1 MKNLNDILAN
11 IKILDRIGDTNITIE
26 NIKFDSRNVNSNS
39 IFIAVRGVNVDG
51 HNYINKAIK
60 LKAKAIVCEEFPENI
75 DKNTTYIKVKD
86 SAIALGLLASNFYD
100 NPSQKITV
108 VGITGTN
115 GKTTTATLLYNMFES
130 LGYKTGLISTVI
142 NYVHNKEIKST
153 HTTPDQVQLQKLFA
167 QMIDEGCEYCFME
180 VSSHAIHQ
188 QRIAGIEFDGGIF
201 TNLTHDH
208 LDYHKTFVNYR
219 DAKKQFFDDLSEHAF
234 ALSNLDDKNGMFI
247 LQNTVAKKYYY
258 ALKTPAD
265 FNARILETDFHGT
278 LLDMDGKEVWIKL
291 IGEFNVYNILA
302 IYGASVLLGLDEET
316 ALVEISKLTPV
327 RGRME
332 TIRSLDGK
340 TFIIDYA
347 HTPDALEN
355 ILNVLNEMKVAG
367 RDIITVFG
375 AGGDRDKDKRP
386 KMGKIAAMLSDKVI
400 ITSDNP
406 RSEDAGAIMEDIR
419 SGITNEKDAAKT
431 LMIPDREVAI
441 RTAIL
446 MSKPGD
452 IIVIA
457 GKGHEEYQ
465 EIGGIKHHFSDK
477 EVVLKN
483 IKVLK

>member
-1 MKNLNDILAN
+1 MLLKNLLKN
-11 IKILDRIGDTNITIE
+11 IKVKEINGSVD
-26 NIKFDSRNVNSNS
+26 KNVN
-39 IFIAVRGVNVDG
+39 AVRFNSLEVRDGDMFVAVKGTVTDG
-51 HNYINKAIK
+51 HNYI
-60 LKAKAIVCEEFPENI
+60 AKAVEGGATVVVCERNPFVLPESVTVVFVEN
-75 DKNTTYIKVKD
+75 
-86 SAIALGLLASNFYD
+86 SAEALGKIAANFYG
-100 NPSQKITV
+100 NPSAQLKV
-108 VGITGTN
+108 VGVTGTN
-115 GKTTTATLLYNMFES
+115 GKTTIATLLYDLFENN
-130 LGYKTGLISTVI
+130 GYKCGLLSTVE
-142 NYVHNKEIKST
+142 NKIHGRVLPAT
-153 HTTPDQVQLQKLFA
+153 HTTPDPVVIQRLMREMV
-167 QMIDEGCEYCFME
+167 DEGCEYCFME

-188 QRIAGIEFDGGIF
+188 HRIAGIEFDGGIF

-219 DAKKQFFDDLSEHAF
+219 DAKKKFFDDLPVSAF
-234 ALSNLDDKNGMFI
+234 ALSNLDDKNGMFM
-247 LQNTVAKKYYY
+247 LQNTAAKKYYY

-278 LLDMDGKEVWIKL
+278 LVDINGKEVWIKL
-291 IGEFNVYNILA
+291 IGEFNVYNVLA
-302 IYGASVLLGLDEET
+302 IYGAAVLLGLDDET

-355 ILNVLNEMKVAG
+355 ILNVLNEMKVTG

-406 RSEDAGAIMEDIR
+406 RSEDPAAIMEDIR
-419 SGITNEKDAAKT
+419 SGITNEKDEAKT
-431 LMIPDREVAI
+431 IMIPDREVAI

-465 EIGGIKHHFSDK
+465 EINGVKHHFSDK